1 VHDYYSGEEEI
12 SVEDLI
18 EEQRSLAR
26 SPNLIERVV
35 GSLCIGAILKK
46 QLMGLPSS
54 AISQL
59 MTDHISCRLNLLAP
73 ESVIAEIASK
83 RLDEKYETSL
93 VCPECRAQL

>member
-1 VHDYYSGEEEI
+1 MHANYSDENEI
-12 SVEDLI
+12 SVEGLI
-18 EEQRSLAR
+18 ELQRRLSH
-26 SPNLIERVV
+26 SKNPFERVI
-35 GSLCIGAILKK
+35 GSLCIGSILKK

-73 ESVIAEIASK
+73 ESVIAEIASR

-93 VCPECRAQL
+93 VCPECGAQL

>member
-1 VHDYYSGEEEI
+1 
-12 SVEDLI
+12 
-18 EEQRSLAR
+18 
-26 SPNLIERVV
+26 
-35 GSLCIGAILKK
+35 
-46 QLMGLPSS
+46 MGLPSS